1 VLLGQGFAMGYDP
14 NAAIMPAEV
23 RRSFL
28 GDIEEVIA
36 DAAGRMPDHAAF
48 IDRYCKAPPLAA

>member
-1 VLLGQGFAMGYDP
+1 
-14 NAAIMPAEV
+14 MPAEV

-28 GDIEEVIA
+28 ADIEEVIA

-48 IDRYCKAPPLAA
+48 IDRYCKAPPIAP